1 MLFRV
6 FVPSWLHFDVALL
19 DIRQRSGYLFL
30 SVMLGHILLISAQV
44 NSRSGVP
51 VLEAVTFGVFAEVER
66 VISSGFSSVRR
77 VWSGYAGLRNLKS
90 QNDALT
96 HDLEAA
102 QIALQQQRA
111 LADRTRS
118 LERLLDLR
126 DRSKLNTLAA
136 EIIAA
141 GATPDFRTLTIDKG
155 SREGVRADMAVI
167 APAGVV
173 GRVVMP
179 SARAAKVQLLVDR
192 NAAAGALVERSR
204 AQGVV
209 TGGGD
214 DRLRMDYVSEVADV
228 IVGDLV
234 VTSGIDGIYPKGY
247 VIGQVESV
255 EKSGT
260 AYKTITVKPAVD
272 FTSLEEVLVVLTPTP
287 ARETAVGSVE

>member
-1 MLFRV
+1 V
-6 FVPSWLHFDVALL
+6 E
-19 DIRQRSGYLFL
+19 RS
-30 SVMLGHILLISAQV
+30 ISA
-44 NSRSGVP
+44 GV
-51 VLEAVTFGVFAEVER
+51 
-66 VISSGFSSVRR
+66 SSVRR
-77 VWSGYAGLRNLKS
+77 GWSGYAGLRQLKS
-90 QNDALT
+90 QNDELT
-96 HDLEAA
+96 RRLEEA

-111 LADRTRS
+111 LADRTRN
-118 LERLLDLR
+118 LERLLELR
-126 DRSKLNTLAA
+126 DTSKLNTLAV

-141 GATPDFRTLTIDKG
+141 GAMPDFRTLTIDKG
-155 SREGVRADMAVI
+155 TREGVRADMAVI

-179 SARAAKVQLLVDR
+179 TSRAAKVQLLIDR

-214 DRLRMDYVSEVADV
+214 NRLRMDYVSEVADV

-260 AYKTITVKPAVD
+260 SYKTITIKPAVD

-287 ARETAVGSVE
+287 TRELGVGSVE

>member
-1 MLFRV
+1 M
-6 FVPSWLHFDVALL
+6 L
-19 DIRQRSGYLFL
+19 DIRERSGYLFL
-30 SVMLGHILLISAQV
+30 GVMLGHILLISAQV

-51 VLEAVTFGVFAEVER
+51 VLEAVTFGAFAEVER
-66 VISSGFSSVRR
+66 MISAGVSSVRR
-77 VWSGYAGLRNLKS
+77 GWSGYAGLRQLKS
-90 QNDALT
+90 QNDELT
-96 HDLEAA
+96 RRLEEA

-111 LADRTRS
+111 LADRTRN
-118 LERLLDLR
+118 LERLLELR
-126 DRSKLNTLAA
+126 DTSKLDTLAA

-141 GATPDFRTLTIDKG
+141 GAMPDFRTLTIDKG
-155 SREGVRADMAVI
+155 TREGVKADMAVI

-173 GRVVMP
+173 GRVVLP
-179 SARAAKVQLLVDR
+179 TSRAAKVQLLIDR

-204 AQGVV
+204 AQGVI
-209 TGGGD
+209 TGSGD
-214 DRLRMDYVSEVADV
+214 NRLRMDYVSEVADV

-260 AYKTITVKPAVD
+260 SYKTITVKPAVD

-287 ARETAVGSVE
+287 TRELAAGGVE

>member
-1 MLFRV
+1 M
-6 FVPSWLHFDVALL
+6 L

-30 SVMLGHILLISAQV
+30 GVMLGHILLISTQV

-51 VLEAVTFGVFAEVER
+51 ILEAVTFGVFAEVER
-66 VISSGFSSVRR
+66 AISAGFSSVRR
-77 VWSGYAGLRNLKS
+77 VWTGYASLRNVQS
-90 QNDALT
+90 QNEALT
-96 HDLEAA
+96 RQLEAA
-102 QIALQQQRA
+102 QVALQQQRA
-111 LADRTRS
+111 LADRTRN
-118 LERLLDLR
+118 LERLLALR
-126 DRSKLNTLAA
+126 DRSNLNTTAA

-155 SREGVRADMAVI
+155 TRDGVRADMAVI

-173 GRVVMP
+173 GRIVVP
-179 SARAAKVQLLVDR
+179 STRAAKVQLLIDR

-209 TGGGD
+209 TGSGD
-214 DRLRMDYVSEVADV
+214 ARLRLDYVSEVGDV
-228 IVGDLV
+228 VVGDLV

-247 VIGQVESV
+247 VIGQVESI

-260 AYKTITVKPAVD
+260 AYKTITVRPAVD

-287 ARETAVGSVE
+287 ARKAAEGSVE

>member
-1 MLFRV
+1 
-6 FVPSWLHFDVALL
+6 
-19 DIRQRSGYLFL
+19 
-30 SVMLGHILLISAQV
+30 V

-51 VLEAVTFGVFAEVER
+51 VLEAVTFGMFAEVER
-66 VISSGFSSVRR
+66 TISAGFSSVRR
-77 VWSGYAGLRNLKS
+77 VWSGYAGLRNVKS
-90 QNDALT
+90 ENEALT
-96 HDLEAA
+96 RQLEAA
-102 QIALQQQRA
+102 QIELQQQRA
-111 LADRTRS
+111 LADRTRT
-118 LERLLDLR
+118 LEQLLELR
-126 DRSKLNTLAA
+126 DRSNLNTTAA

-155 SREGVRADMAVI
+155 TRDGVRPDMAVI

-179 SARAAKVQLLVDR
+179 STRAAKVQLLIDR

-209 TGGGD
+209 TGSGD
-214 DRLRMDYVSEVADV
+214 NRLRMDYVSEVADV
-228 IVGDLV
+228 IVGDLI

-260 AYKTITVKPAVD
+260 SYQTITVKPAVD
-272 FTSLEEVLVVLTPTP
+272 VTSLEEVLVVLTPTP
-287 ARETAVGSVE
+287 AREAAERTVE